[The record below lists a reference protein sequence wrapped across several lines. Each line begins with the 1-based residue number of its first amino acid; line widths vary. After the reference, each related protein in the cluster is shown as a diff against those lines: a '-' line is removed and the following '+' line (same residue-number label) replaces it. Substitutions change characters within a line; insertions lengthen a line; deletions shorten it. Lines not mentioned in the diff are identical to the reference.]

1 MVCPAPMIVTS
12 GVFPTKRSGAALSV
26 SVSAA
31 GACVGVGRPVV
42 SEPSS
47 ARAALLTML
56 ARPAA
61 AGLRTVTL
69 KVAEPLPPPP
79 ARLPTVI
86 VQVVPAGELSAQLH
100 EELPVAT

>member
-26 SVSAA
+26 SVSCAA
-31 GACVGVGRPVV
+31 AVLGVELPVV
-42 SEPSS
+42 FEPSS
-47 ARAALLTML
+47 AMDALLTML

-79 ARLPTVI
+79 ARLPTVL
-86 VQVVPAGELSAQLH
+86 VPAAPAGELSAQLH